1 MHLNSASP
9 NTGFDKE
16 IADMDKIELLEL
28 INKGESSFVEFK
40 ADTPDIKAETIA
52 EYVVCFANSKGGTIL
67 LGVEDDGTISGL
79 KGRFSE
85 YGAWISDA
93 VQGWVHPNII
103 VDYEEV
109 PLEENLRVAMI
120 AVPMG
125 VAKPYSKR
133 KGKDAK
139 ERYYIRDVTRCREA
153 DKEELRRLFQSSGV
167 IHFEVTPVPRSK
179 PDDLNEAMLI
189 EYFRQVRHIGYDDKS
204 KWFRLLMD
212 NQILTEELG
221 AVNGTLAG
229 LVLFGKKDRVKK
241 LIPQSG
247 ITAVEYDTPDADVAG
262 RHRKE
267 INGPLLSLRSDTG
280 EIIEEGIIDQA
291 VDFILRVRS
300 KEYIRGTRRVT
311 EYTYP
316 PEVLREAIVNAVA
329 HRDYTIG
336 GMNIGLWLYPDRL
349 EIDSPGNLP
358 NTITIERMKSG
369 ARYHRNQT
377 IVDYLRD
384 MEYIEGSGRGVS
396 RKIIRG
402 MIEHNGK
409 EPDFELRGES
419 LRVTL
424 YA

>member
-1 MHLNSASP
+1 
-9 NTGFDKE
+9 
-16 IADMDKIELLEL
+16 MDKIELLDL
-28 INKGESSFVEFK
+28 IAKGESSFVEFK

-67 LGVEDDGTISGL
+67 LGVEDDGTITGL

-85 YGAWISDA
+85 YGTWISDA

-109 PLEENLRVAMI
+109 PVEENLRVAVIM
-120 AVPMG
+120 VPMG

-153 DKEELRRLFQSSGV
+153 DREELRRLFQSSGV
-167 IHFEVTPVPRSK
+167 IHFEMTPVPRSR
-179 PDDLNEAMLI
+179 PDDLNDTLLI
-189 EYFRQVRHIGYDDKS
+189 EYFRQVRNIGYDDKS
-204 KWFRLLMD
+204 KWLRLLLD
-212 NQILTEELG
+212 NQILSEELG
-221 AVNGTLAG
+221 DVNCTLAG
-229 LVLFGKKDRVKK
+229 LILFGKKDRVKK

-247 ITAVEYDTPDADVAG
+247 ITAVEYDTSDADVAG
-262 RHRKE
+262 RFRRE

-291 VDFILRVRS
+291 VDFILRVKS
-300 KEYIRGTRRVT
+300 K
-311 EYTYP
+311 
-316 PEVLREAIVNAVA
+316 AVA

-336 GMNIGLWLYPDRL
+336 GTNIGLWLYPDRL

-369 ARYHRNQT
+369 ARYHRNQM

-409 EPDFELRGES
+409 EPAFELRGEA